1 MTGCCRKKLLERQL
15 GITHKAIILVT
26 STSHMKRAARLF
38 VCVGLVL
45 TPYPVNFRALVADL
59 TPMSFIPGAY
69 VLKDIEFSLRKM
81 MGRLYYSIF

>member
-15 GITHKAIILVT
+15 GITHKAIMLVT
-26 STSHMKRAARLF
+26 SASHMKRAARLF
-38 VCVGLVL
+38 ERVGLVV
-45 TPYPVNFRALVADL
+45 TPYPVDFRASVADL

-69 VLKDIEFSLRKM
+69 VLKDIEFSLREM